1 MPFPNRNRQLTTDHW
16 PLGTVLVTGATG
28 FVGSGLCRALT
39 AAGVTVHALHR
50 ANSSLRGLEDLPVRR
65 FVGDILEP
73 ATLRP
78 ALDGVGVVFHVAA
91 QSAYWRHPQGVV
103 RTAVE
108 GTRTVVEAAAGA
120 GARRLILTSS
130 VGALGVPNPG
140 ELLDEGHEFNLPPRA
155 FPYGYAKHASE
166 LAARR
171 AAEGRLELVIV
182 NPSIVLG
189 PGDLN
194 RISGSI
200 IVETAHGRAFVYT
213 DGGANYIHVD
223 DVAAGHL
230 AAAERGQPGERY
242 ILGGENLT
250 HCDAL
255 TAIAG
260 MVGRRPPWL
269 HLPNGI
275 VPAVGRLLDVAGRF
289 VELPL
294 NGAQMRISRHRLFCD
309 VSKAQRDLGFAATRS
324 FSQAAQEAYDWY
336 RSAGMI

>member
-1 MPFPNRNRQLTTDHW
+1 MAPTNV
-16 PLGTVLVTGATG
+16 VLVTGATG
-28 FVGSGLCRALT
+28 FVGSRLCRALI

-50 ANSSLRGLEDLPVRR
+50 ARSSLRGLEGLPVRPY
-65 FVGDILEP
+65 VGDILEP

-78 ALDGVGVVFHVAA
+78 ALDGVQIVFHVAA
-91 QSAYWRHPQGVV
+91 QSAYWRHPQDVI

-108 GTRTVVEAAAGA
+108 GTRAVVQAAAEA
-120 GARRLILTSS
+120 GARRVVLTSS
-130 VGALGVPNPG
+130 VGALGVPIHG
-140 ELLDEGHEFNLPPRA
+140 ELLDERHEFNLTARS

-166 LAARR
+166 EAARR
-171 AAEGRLELVIV
+171 AAEGRLDLVIV
-182 NPSIVLG
+182 NPAIVLG

-230 AAAERGQPGERY
+230 AAADRGRPGERY

-250 HCDAL
+250 HRDAL
-255 TAIAG
+255 TAIAR
-260 MVGRRPPWL
+260 MVGRRPPWV
-269 HLPNGI
+269 HLADGG
-275 VPAVGRLLDVAGRF
+275 VPLAAALLDLAGRF